1 MPPNSISSLQPPHF
15 QPSPGELWW
24 RLLQPQ
30 MVAEPSAQERVTAK
44 ATPAAAMACT
54 KADSRVAVERG
65 TRWAEPPWAAG
76 RGGKAGGRGMHVP
89 GGSKE
94 EGELPQRRGPR
105 SQAGLY
111 LSLGSAGTFVIR
123 SQRVLAR
130 TLRTAGWRET
140 RVTPWKAVWQLL
152 KNIVTA

>member
-1 MPPNSISSLQPPHF
+1 M
-15 QPSPGELWW
+15 
-24 RLLQPQ
+24 
-30 MVAEPSAQERVTAK
+30 
-44 ATPAAAMACT
+44 AAAAA
-54 KADSRVAVERG
+54 ADGGGALSAGARHREGHASSSDGVHKGRFAGGCGERH
-65 TRWAEPPWAAG
+65 PVG
-76 RGGKAGGRGMHVP
+76 RAPLGGGEGRQGWGRGMHVP